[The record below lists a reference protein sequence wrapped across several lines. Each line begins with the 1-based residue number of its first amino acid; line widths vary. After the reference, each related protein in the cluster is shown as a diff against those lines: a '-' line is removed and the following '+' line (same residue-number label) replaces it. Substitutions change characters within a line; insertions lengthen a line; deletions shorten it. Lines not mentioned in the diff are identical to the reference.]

1 MRMIAKFAG
10 LAATAFALTAMPA
23 AHAGTKEEGEEKLAK
38 MLEGR
43 EAGEPQRCIP
53 QRGSDRMRVIDKTA
67 IVYGS
72 GNTIYVQR
80 TSDPDRIDDGDVLVV
95 RRFGSSQLC
104 RLDNVTTVDRYNG
117 FFSGFHIFEE
127 FVPYTRVDQD
137 G

>member
-38 MLEGR
+38 LLEGR
-43 EAGEPQRCIP
+43 EAGEPRTCIP

-67 IVYGS
+67 IVYGR
-72 GNTIYVQR
+72 GDTIYVQR
-80 TSDPDRIDDGDVLVV
+80 TSDPEQIDDSDVLVV
-95 RRFGSSQLC
+95 RRFGGSQLC
-104 RLDNVTTVDRYNG
+104 RLDNVTTVDRYSG

>member
-1 MRMIAKFAG
+1 MRMIAKIAG

-38 MLEGR
+38 LLEGR